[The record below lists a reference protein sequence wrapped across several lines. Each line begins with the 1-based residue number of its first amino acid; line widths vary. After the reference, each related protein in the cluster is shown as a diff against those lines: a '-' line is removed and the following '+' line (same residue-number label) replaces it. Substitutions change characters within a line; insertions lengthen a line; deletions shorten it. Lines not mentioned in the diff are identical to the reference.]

1 MAGRRLALLMI
12 AAFAL
17 LVVLALLAVGGYI
30 AEARRHVG
38 ADYTAMTTDVV
49 RAQEDAVRLRLTLDS
64 LRASPDP
71 LHAEQ
76 LERQLWVI
84 ELRIRGITRL
94 LQRSQLPRDEY
105 RPLVEELSRLESRLP
120 ALRRALAAFAA
131 GRDPRRL
138 MEVGGELEEGLA
150 WAYSELNERLLEAA
164 AGQRRM
170 MERLTLAVITLAG
183 VAVLMIGGLMLA
195 LWRIYQQREALIQ
208 QSRTDP
214 LTGLDNRRHLYEV
227 AAQEFARYRR
237 DAGPPSLV
245 LIDLDHFKR
254 INDAHGHPTGDAVL
268 VALARTLLGEV
279 REVDR
284 VARLGGEEFAV
295 LLPDSDPAG
304 AARLA
309 ERIRA
314 RIACLEL
321 PDRAAGERLTA
332 SLGVATAT
340 PQMAGLEA
348 LYAVADRRLYRAKAE
363 GRDRVVAGAEGEA
376 LGTSPASPQV
386 ERVRPSP

>member
-1 MAGRRLALLMI
+1 MAG
-12 AAFAL
+12 AFAL
-17 LVVLALLAVGGYI
+17 LVALSLLAVSTYI
-30 AEARRHVG
+30 TEARRHVG

-49 RAQEDAVRLRLTLDS
+49 RAQEDAVRLRLTLDN
-64 LRASPDP
+64 LRDGGDA
-71 LHAEQ
+71 LHMAQLEQ
-76 LERQLWVI
+76 LLWVI

-94 LQRSQLPRDEY
+94 LQRSQLPREEY
-105 RPLVEELSRLESRLP
+105 RPLVEELARLESRLP
-120 ALRRALAAFAA
+120 ALRRALAALAA

-150 WAYSELNERLLEAA
+150 WSYSELNELLHLASA
-164 AGQRRM
+164 TQRRM
-170 MERLTLAVITLAG
+170 MERLTLAVIALAG

-237 DAGPPSLV
+237 GAAPPSLV

-254 INDAHGHPTGDAVL
+254 INDAYGHPTGDAVL
-268 VALARTLLGEV
+268 VALARTLLSEV

-304 AARLA
+304 ATRLA

-314 RIACLEL
+314 RIACLAL
-321 PDRAAGERLTA
+321 PDRATGERLTA
-332 SLGVATAT
+332 SFGVATAT
-340 PQMAGLEA
+340 PRMVGLEA

-376 LGTSPASPQV
+376 RGASPASPQAQ
-386 ERVRPSP
+386 RVRSSP

>member
-105 RPLVEELSRLESRLP
+105 RPLVAELARLESRLP
-120 ALRRALAAFAA
+120 ALRRAMAAFVT

-138 MEVGGELEEGLA
+138 VEVGGELEEGLA

-170 MERLTLAVITLAG
+170 MERLTLAVIALAG

-237 DAGPPSLV
+237 DAGPLSLV

-254 INDAHGHPTGDAVL
+254 INDAYGHPTGDAVL

-279 REVDR
+279 READR

-321 PDRAAGERLTA
+321 PERAAGERLTA

-363 GRDRVVAGAEGEA
+363 GRDRVVAGVEGDV
-376 LGTSPASPQV
+376 LGPSPASPQA

>member
-105 RPLVEELSRLESRLP
+105 RPLVAELARLESRLP
-120 ALRRALAAFAA
+120 ALRRAMAAFVT

-138 MEVGGELEEGLA
+138 VEVGGELEEGLA

-170 MERLTLAVITLAG
+170 MERLTLAVIALAG

-237 DAGPPSLV
+237 DAGPLSLV

-254 INDAHGHPTGDAVL
+254 INDAYGHPTGDAVL

-321 PDRAAGERLTA
+321 PERAAGERLTA

-363 GRDRVVAGAEGEA
+363 GRDRVVAGVEGDV
-376 LGTSPASPQV
+376 LGPSPASPQA

>member
-105 RPLVEELSRLESRLP
+105 RPLVEELARLESRLP
-120 ALRRALAAFAA
+120 ALRRAMAAFVT

-138 MEVGGELEEGLA
+138 VEVGGELEEGLA

-170 MERLTLAVITLAG
+170 MERLTLAVIALAG

-237 DAGPPSLV
+237 DAGPLSLV

-254 INDAHGHPTGDAVL
+254 INDAYGHPTGDAVL

-279 REVDR
+279 READR

-321 PDRAAGERLTA
+321 PERAAGERLTA

-363 GRDRVVAGAEGEA
+363 GRDRVVAGVEGDV
-376 LGTSPASPQV
+376 LGPSPASPQA

>member
-120 ALRRALAAFAA
+120 ALRRALAAFVV
-131 GRDPRRL
+131 GHDPRRL

-363 GRDRVVAGAEGEA
+363 GRDRVVAGAEDEA

>member
-120 ALRRALAAFAA
+120 ALRRALAAFVA

-170 MERLTLAVITLAG
+170 MERLTLAVIALAG